1 MSICLSAF
9 SLCPLF
15 KVCPSSIRADDQA
28 KDIEEEE
35 KKKAMLPTHR
45 ASVENDKKRF
55 FKRKKETKKRKSD
68 ADLNE

>member
-1 MSICLSAF
+1 M
-9 SLCPLF
+9 
-15 KVCPSSIRADDQA
+15 IRAEDNG
-28 KDIEEEE
+28 KREREREG
-35 KKKAMLPTHR
+35 KRRKCAMLPTHG